1 MLPKLLRSLPLPRG
15 IEFAHALRYWASDLL
30 GASPLSSNVTRRI
43 FLKTAAAGGV
53 GLVLPFCLRGK
64 SRAPISAASSFCPNA
79 WLEISSDGFVK
90 IWCGKSE
97 IGQGVRTSLPMIVA
111 EELCCNWNSVQVVE
125 ADLDPKYGEQLTG
138 GSLSVRTSYDN
149 LRKAG
154 AAAREML
161 ISSAAAEWNVVHTEC
176 HAENGSVIHSATK
189 RSLPYSQLIAS
200 AAHLEAPAGP
210 PLKKPEEF
218 RLIGK
223 PTLRTD
229 TLQKVN
235 GSAQFGIDVRVPE
248 MLIASVERCPVYG
261 GAVRKYN
268 GDKVRSLPGV
278 RAVMEVKPFHLTHQF
293 GETSG
298 PGSRNYSCAG
308 VAVLADSTWA
318 AMQARKSLQVDWDE
332 GNFAQESSAS
342 LREKMVKLTSAPAA
356 TIRSDGDFEKA
367 HAAAAKK
374 IEAVYEVP
382 FLAHATMEPM
392 NCTAHFHDGE
402 CELWAPTQV
411 PGAAAESVAKA
422 LGIPR
427 EKIKLHITFI
437 GGGFG
442 RRLIQDYAVEAALL
456 SRDAGAPVQVVWTR
470 EDDIRHDF
478 YRPAAYHVFR
488 AGLDARGNLIA
499 WSHRATSPSIETF
512 YNGTGISPQAAAQVD
527 SLDFPAPFIPNFRL
541 EFAVAESGM
550 PLGYWRSVDSSG
562 NQFALSSFFD
572 EAAHAAGRDP
582 VEFLLST
589 LGPARKI
596 DLGQDR
602 GTLDVARRRRVIEV
616 VAEKSGWS
624 KPLPGGATRGIGVGF
639 GWGSFVAQVAEVSC
653 NPSKGTVRVNH
664 VVCAVDC
671 GLAINPLGVEAQM
684 QSAVNFGLAQ
694 ALKSEITVSKGRVD
708 QSNFHDYEVLRLSD
722 APATIDVHIVPSP
735 DPPGGCGEPGVP
747 PIAPAVGNAIFA
759 ATGKRIRRLP
769 IRAADL
775 RAS

>member
-1 MLPKLLRSLPLPRG
+1 VLLHPT
-15 IEFAHALRYWASDLL
+15 
-30 GASPLSSNVTRRI
+30 VTRRA
-43 FLKTAAAGGV
+43 FLKTSAAAGAS
-53 GLVLPFCLRGK
+53 LVLPFYLAGK
-64 SRAPISAASSFCPNA
+64 PHTPKSPAASFSPNA
-79 WLEISSDGFVK
+79 WLEISSDGRVK

-111 EELCCNWNSVQVVE
+111 EELCCDWNGVQVIE
-125 ADLDPKYGEQLTG
+125 ADLDPKYGDQLTG
-138 GSLSVRTSYDN
+138 GSLSVRTSYDH

-154 AAAREML
+154 AAARELL
-161 ISSAAAEWNVVHTEC
+161 ISAAAAEWNVVHSEC
-176 HAENGSVIHSATK
+176 RAANGSVTHLATT
-189 RSLPYSQLIAS
+189 RSLPFGQLIAN
-200 AAHLEAPAGP
+200 AARLEPPADP

-218 RLIGK
+218 HLIGK
-223 PTLRTD
+223 PTVRTD

-235 GSAQFGIDVRVPE
+235 GSAQFGIDVRVPG

-261 GAVRKYN
+261 GTVRKFN
-268 GDKVRSLPGV
+268 GEKVRALPGV
-278 RAVMEVKPFHLTHQF
+278 RNVLEVKPFHLTHQF

-308 VAVLADSTWA
+308 VAVVADSTWA
-318 AMQARKSLQVDWDE
+318 AMQARKSLEVEWDE
-332 GNFAQESSAS
+332 GNLAQESTAT
-342 LREKMVKLTSAPAA
+342 LREKMVKLASVPAA

-374 IEAVYEVP
+374 IEAVYELP

-392 NCTAHFHDGE
+392 NCTAHFRDGE

-456 SRDAGAPVQVVWTR
+456 SRDAAAPVQVVWTR

-488 AGLDARGNLIA
+488 AGLDARGNLVA
-499 WSHRATSPSIETF
+499 WKHRASSPSIETF

-527 SLDFPAPFIPNFRL
+527 TLDFPAPFVPNFRL

-582 VEFLLST
+582 VDFLLSM

-596 DLGQDR
+596 DLGGDR
-602 GTLDVARRRRVIEV
+602 GTLDVARRRRVIEL
-616 VAEKSGWS
+616 ATEKSGWG
-624 KPLPGGATRGIGVGF
+624 KPLPGGRARGIGIGF

-653 NPSKGTVRVNH
+653 NPSKGTVRVH
-664 VVCAVDC
+664 RVVCAVDC
-671 GLAINPLGVEAQM
+671 GIAINPLGVEAQM

-694 ALKSEITVSKGRVD
+694 ALKSEITVSNGRVD

-722 APATIDVHIVPSP
+722 APAAIDVHIVPSA

-747 PIAPAVGNAIFA
+747 PIAPAVGNAIFV
-759 ATGKRIRRLP
+759 ATGKRLRRLP
-769 IRAADL
+769 IRAPDL
-775 RAS
+775 CSG

>member
-1 MLPKLLRSLPLPRG
+1 V
-15 IEFAHALRYWASDLL
+15 D
-30 GASPLSSNVTRRI
+30 LSSNVTRRA
-43 FLKTAAAGGV
+43 FLKTAAGASI
-53 GLVLPFCLRGK
+53 LVPFYLSGSPRTGKISLP
-64 SRAPISAASSFCPNA
+64 SAAAPFSPNA
-79 WLEISSDGFVK
+79 WLELDSTGAVK

-97 IGQGVRTSLPMIVA
+97 IGQGVRTALPMLVA
-111 EELCCNWNSVQVVE
+111 EELCCDWRRVEVVQ
-125 ADLDPKYGEQLTG
+125 ADLDPRYGEQLTG
-138 GSLSVRTSYDN
+138 GSLSVRTSYET
-149 LRKAG
+149 LRQAG

-161 ISSAAAEWNVVHTEC
+161 VSAAAILWNVPHSEC
-176 HAENGSVIHSATK
+176 RAENSSVLHPGTS
-189 RSLPYSQLIAS
+189 RSFDYSQLFAAAS
-200 AAHLEAPAGP
+200 QLEPPADP
-210 PLKKPEEF
+210 PLKNPSGF
-218 RLIGK
+218 RIAGK
-223 PTLRTD
+223 PTPRTD
-229 TLQKVN
+229 TPQKIN
-235 GSAQFGIDVRVPE
+235 GAARFGMDTRVPG

-261 GAVRKYN
+261 GTVRTSNAEKVRKM
-268 GDKVRSLPGV
+268 PGV
-278 RAVMEVKPFHLTHQF
+278 RAVIELKPFHLTHQF

-318 AMQARKSLQVDWDE
+318 AIETRKSLEVDWDE
-332 GNFAQESSAS
+332 GKFAEESSAG

-356 TIRSDGDFEKA
+356 AIRSDGDFEKA

-427 EKIKLHITFI
+427 EKIKLHIPFI

-470 EDDIRHDF
+470 QDDIRHDF

-488 AGLDARGNLIA
+488 ASLDDRGNLIA
-499 WSHRATSPSIETF
+499 WSHRASSPSIETF

-541 EFAVAESGM
+541 EFAAAESGM

-562 NQFALSSFFD
+562 NQFAVSCFFD

-589 LGPARKI
+589 LGPARNL
-596 DLGQDR
+596 DLGQNR
-602 GTLDVARRRRVIEV
+602 GHLDVARRRRAIELA
-616 VAEKSGWS
+616 AEKSGWGKS
-624 KPLPGGATRGIGVGF
+624 LPGGTARGIGFCF
-639 GWGSFVAQVAEVSC
+639 GWGSYVAEVAEVSC
-653 NPSKGTVRVNH
+653 DSATGGIKIHRVT
-664 VVCAVDC
+664 CAIDC
-671 GLAINPLGVEAQM
+671 GLAINPLGVQAQM
-684 QSAVNFGLAQ
+684 EGAVNFGLAAAQ
-694 ALKSEITVSKGRVD
+694 KSAITLNRGRVE
-708 QSNFHDYEVLRLSD
+708 QSNFHDYEVLRMSD
-722 APATIDVHIVPSP
+722 SPAAIDVHIVPSTE
-735 DPPGGCGEPGVP
+735 PPGGCGDPGVP
-747 PIAPAVGNAIFA
+747 PVAAALGNAIFA

-775 RAS
+775 RAT